1 MENLYNNTNINW
13 VQVIDPSTNYVYYVP
28 TSYVYTPKNG
38 GTYTEIEGVYISNTI
53 IDAIVSTG
61 SFESSPYIIFYKGD
75 GTFFTQ
81 SLNVVSTSGSFALSA
96 SYAVTASYAL
106 NGSGGGSG
114 SIDTG
119 SLLISASFLDPN
131 LTFVKGD
138 GSNFSIDLSSLT
150 VTSSLTASYIDGGTF

>member
-1 MENLYNNTNINW
+1 MENLYNNTDINW

-28 TSYVYTPKNG
+28 TSYLYNPKNG
-38 GTYTEIEGVYISNTI
+38 GTYTEIDGVFISNTI
-53 IDAIVSTG
+53 INAVVYTG
-61 SFESSPYIIFYKGD
+61 SFSNPPYIEFYKGD
-75 GTFFTQ
+75 GTSFTQ
-81 SLNVVSTSGSFALSA
+81 SLNVVSTSGSFAISA

-106 NGSGGGSG
+106 NGGGGSG

-119 SLLISASFLDPN
+119 SLLVSASFLDPN

-150 VTSSLTASYIDGGTF
+150 VTSSLTASYIDGGIF